1 MMLEI
6 QDLFGSPAASGQH
19 GAHIPSRCLPH
30 AVPKSHSS
38 HRRKSHGNGGALV
51 TTQDLFGATSAPAN
65 HYGTNGG
72 KNPPCEHQLED
83 DAEVQDGEPLG
94 HANLEQDALVPAGQD
109 ATVPRQGLDDADA
122 ASAITPNVAA
132 TDNANSKPRPLSK
145 RVQSLIAGD
154 VVVCSTPPETFEEAI
169 ALITGSGT
177 VDADRL
183 AAFRREVTWVQTRLP
198 RHRDGS
204 PAAPLPCDPTLLR
217 PILQS
222 ISPGK
227 HKISAKRWYNIRSE
241 LTAIQRKTGW
251 LPPRAGQV
259 TLSSPKWAH
268 GLALLDQVQTIA
280 MFRNF
285 AAFCEGS
292 GVEPE
297 QVEPQHLDAYR
308 QHLITSGN
316 KLKIDS
322 TILALRHAWN
332 RLLRRHPDW
341 GGKPLPAKRNPLYLR
356 GDDRDLP
363 CEFYA
368 DLDAYFAKLANPG
381 LFAKGFPA
389 RTSPRTIESRRQIL
403 ILSAFVL
410 LQNGWAANQLT
421 SLRDLTAPT
430 AVETILTAYH
440 ARNCGDGQWTLGAEA
455 TAAALKAA
463 AKQWAKLP
471 AEELA
476 ATAELCDFVRA
487 PKAPFPKKA
496 RERLAQFDDKKVE
509 RRFWAL
515 PETIWKDA
523 QAHERKGR
531 LKRAADL
538 AKYALALAIAFDK
551 PLRVTNLAHLDL
563 GLDFEHDRH
572 GAIIGIRIEG
582 ERTTKNA
589 PIIEGAL
596 SPRTQ
601 QMLKAFLA
609 KYRPELLKGSST
621 ALFPGQAGN
630 YVDAKSLGRHLKTLI
645 DRYLGITVNVHLI
658 RALIST
664 IILDEDPR
672 AVVLAQRMLDH
683 RSSTTTVKSYAQQR
697 GRAVQGQYA
706 EIMHRRI
713 RKLQK

>member
-1 MMLEI
+1 M
-6 QDLFGSPAASGQH
+6 S
-19 GAHIPSRCLPH
+19 
-30 AVPKSHSS
+30 
-38 HRRKSHGNGGALV
+38 
-51 TTQDLFGATSAPAN
+51 TQDLFGAISAPTN
-65 HYGTNGG
+65 HYGINED
-72 KNPPCEHQLED
+72 KNPPCEHQLKGEVKAQD
-83 DAEVQDGEPLG
+83 DEPLG
-94 HANLEQDALVPAGQD
+94 HTNLEQDAPASHD
-109 ATVPRQGLDDADA
+109 QG
-122 ASAITPNVAA
+122 SAVTLEAPSAEDTP
-132 TDNANSKPRPLSK
+132 TDNACSMLRPMPK
-145 RVQSLIAGD
+145 NVQSRIAGD
-154 VVVCSTPPETFEEAI
+154 VVVCSTPPETFAEAI
-169 ALITGSGT
+169 ALITASGT

-204 PAAPLPCDPTLLR
+204 PAAPLPCAPTLLR
-217 PILQS
+217 PVLQS
-222 ISPGK
+222 VSPGK

-241 LTAIQRKTGW
+241 LAAIQHKTGW

-259 TLSSPKWAH
+259 TLRSPKWAH
-268 GLALLDQVQTIA
+268 GLALLDQPQTIA

-285 AAFCEGS
+285 AAFCEGL
-292 GVEPE
+292 GVEPD

-308 QHLITSGN
+308 EHLITSAA

-322 TILALRHAWN
+322 SLQALRYTWN
-332 RLLRRHPDW
+332 RLLRHHPDW
-341 GGKPLPAKRNPLYLR
+341 GGKKLPAKRNPLQLR
-356 GDDRDLP
+356 GDKNDLP
-363 CEFYA
+363 REFY
-368 DLDAYFAKLANPG
+368 DNLDAYCAKLAKPG
-381 LFAKGFPA
+381 IFPKGFPA
-389 RTSPRTIESRRQIL
+389 RTAPRTIESRRKIL

-410 LQNGWAANQLT
+410 RQNGWAASQIA
-421 SLRDLTAPT
+421 SLRDLTSAA
-430 AVETILTAYH
+430 AVEIILTAYH
-440 ARNCGDGQWTLGAEA
+440 TRNCGDGQWTLGAEA

-463 AKQWAKLP
+463 AREWAKLP
-471 AEELA
+471 ADEL
-476 ATAELCDFVRA
+476 TAMAEICDSVRA
-487 PKAPFPKKA
+487 PKTAFPKKA
-496 RERLAQFDDKKVE
+496 RERLAQFDDKGVE

-515 PETIWKDA
+515 PETIWTDA
-523 QAHERKGR
+523 QKHERKGR
-531 LKRAADL
+531 KKRAADL

-563 GLDFEHDRH
+563 KLDFEHDRH

-601 QMLKAFLA
+601 QMLKIFLE
-609 KYRPELLKGSST
+609 KYRPRLLKGSST